1 MVRHQKVFVVSKD
14 HINRRMA
21 FKSGAAPLYRSLVT
35 SLVYK
40 ILLLVWSRTVTV
52 LVCTYMYT
60 VIIIFFLLEGW
71 LTTLRKL
78 SIKGCVWEGNVPPSA
93 RSAKLKVIHGLK

>member
-1 MVRHQKVFVVSKD
+1 MPKIRVLREVGPFLKST
-14 HINRRMA
+14 HI
-21 FKSGAAPLYRSLVT
+21 
-35 SLVYK
+35 
-40 ILLLVWSRTVTV
+40 
-52 LVCTYMYT
+52 
-60 VIIIFFLLEGW
+60 FLLEGW

>member
-1 MVRHQKVFVVSKD
+1 MVSYIHAHTINPFPRNYHTEQKRMGQ
-14 HINRRMA
+14 RREG
-21 FKSGAAPLYRSLVT
+21 KRKRD
-35 SLVYK
+35 K

-52 LVCTYMYT
+52 LVCTYTYT